1 MQITN
6 IIAKKRDKQELTSAE
21 IKYFI
26 KGYTDG
32 SIPDYQASAWCM
44 AILLNG
50 MTEAEITA
58 LTLEMAASGY
68 TLDLHHIAPFVVDK
82 HSTGGVGDKTSL
94 VVLPLVASDGLPVGK
109 MSGRGLGYSGGT
121 IDKLESITGFEANL
135 STAKFMAQLQKE
147 GIAVSGQ
154 SVDLAPA
161 DGKLYALRD
170 VTATVPSIPLIAA
183 SIMSKKIASGA
194 DAIVLD
200 VKVGKGAFMQTLD
213 KAEVLANLMIKIGR
227 NSKRKVAAVLADM
240 NQPLGHAVGNA
251 LEVKEAIDTLHGGGP
266 PEFRLHCLTIAG
278 KMIQLAG
285 KADSLKSAESML
297 TQQLNDGT
305 AWQKFLAWIKAQGG
319 DIRQLENPDLLPT
332 APIIETVTAPQTGY
346 IAEIDA
352 AEIGKTCVALG
363 GGRIKKD
370 DTIDHSVGIVHHA
383 KVADFVE
390 ENAPLFTVHA
400 NSEQS
405 LHKAKARILSAI
417 TWSEKTV
424 SKTAHILKIIE

>member
-109 MSGRGLGYSGGT
+109 MSGRGLG
-121 IDKLESITGFEANL
+121 
-135 STAKFMAQLQKE
+135 AKFMAQLQKE